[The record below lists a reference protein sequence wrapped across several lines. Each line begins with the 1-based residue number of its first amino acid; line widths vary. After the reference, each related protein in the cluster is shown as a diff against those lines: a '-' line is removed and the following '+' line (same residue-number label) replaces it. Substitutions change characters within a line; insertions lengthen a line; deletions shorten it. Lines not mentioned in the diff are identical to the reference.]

1 MGLLDRIKTLFAPS
15 STWVPEPRRLDGG
28 SKEALARSLQQLL
41 QGEQGWI
48 TFAEARRLFSTMDD
62 EYAFGEMDDEGK
74 RKLASFTGDPAH
86 RCDVDLMPAEERVY
100 FIRKSTGSELV

>member
-1 MGLLDRIKTLFAPS
+1 MSLLNRIKSLFAPS

-41 QGEQGWI
+41 RGERGWI

-74 RKLASFTGDPAH
+74 RKLATFTGDPAH
-86 RCDVDLMPAEERVY
+86 RCDVNLMPTEGRVY
-100 FIRKSTGSELV
+100 FVRRSAG